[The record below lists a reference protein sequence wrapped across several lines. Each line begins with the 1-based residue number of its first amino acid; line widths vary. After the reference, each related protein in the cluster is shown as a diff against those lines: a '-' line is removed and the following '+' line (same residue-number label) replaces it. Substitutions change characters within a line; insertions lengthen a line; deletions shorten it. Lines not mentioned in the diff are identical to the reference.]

1 MEGRKQSIQR
11 WQKCI
16 EYLNL
21 FMRPAF
27 YAMYEMKRPSFDYES
42 GDFDRRTSGSENIV
56 RSAEKFVGEAMLEAR
71 KRFVMN
77 SELPLSISVDILSK
91 IKSLKIVVGVTNKTL
106 RIDQL
111 EEFYDEL
118 KLEGDENF
126 FKSVLEMEKFHI
138 KLINEASGSKRR
150 RIDEMVK
157 TPWMKY
163 DISEGNLLCKSQKA
177 NFFFNFNYFFRH
189 FANFHL
195 LPSLSPT
202 KTSLLQHGDPI
213 LLLSLLPGHWNSP
226 LR

>member
-1 MEGRKQSIQR
+1 
-11 WQKCI
+11 
-16 EYLNL
+16 
-21 FMRPAF
+21 MRPAF

-91 IKSLKIVVGVTNKTL
+91 IKNLKIIVGVTNKTL

-126 FKSVLEMEKFHI
+126 FKSVLEMEKFHR
-138 KLINEASGSKRR
+138 KLINEASGSRRR

-163 DISEGNLLCKSQKA
+163 DIAEGNLLCKSQKA
-177 NFFFNFNYFFRH
+177 NFFFNFNLFF
-189 FANFHL
+189 
-195 LPSLSPT
+195 
-202 KTSLLQHGDPI
+202 
-213 LLLSLLPGHWNSP
+213 
-226 LR
+226 